1 MKRKPYPSDLTD
13 EQWDVLACLLPSA
26 KTGGRPRTVDLREVV
41 NGIVY
46 VLRNGC
52 TWRAMPHDLP
62 PWGTVWWY
70 FREWRQDGTWERVHE
85 ALRPKVRK
93 AEGSNPT
100 PSAAGDELLVAELR
114 HVGECVQS
122 RPPQLQRLY
131 VHVSNPAGP
140 PAEKGRVGWG
150 PGRAGF
156 KPAPTYGWLI
166 RLFP

>member
-13 EQWDVLACLLPSA
+13 EQWDVLASLLPSA

-52 TWRAMPHDLP
+52 TWRAIPHDLP

-85 ALRPKVRK
+85 ALRPKVRE

-100 PSAAGDELLVAELR
+100 PSAAIIDSPSVKTTEKGGLVAMTLARRSTVESDTSL
-114 HVGECVQS
+114 
-122 RPPQLQRLY
+122 
-131 VHVSNPAGP
+131 
-140 PAEKGRVGWG
+140 
-150 PGRAGF
+150 
-156 KPAPTYGWLI
+156 
-166 RLFP
+166 